1 MTLNYIKTEPAL
13 LRDLGFDEKWLQKRI
28 DDDPSI
34 LGLGPDLSV
43 IAREHAQP
51 TGGRIDFLMFDPAED
66 GVRYEIEVMLGRVDE
81 SHIIRTLEYWDI
93 ERTRFPKLQH
103 RAVVVAEEI
112 TNRFFNIIAL
122 LNRAIPI
129 IAIQLSAFKI
139 DEKVVL
145 NFTTVLNLPEPEGG
159 GGGGGGVVEK
169 TDRAYWDKRSNPGS
183 MKVVDRIVK
192 LTPTPVGPT
201 HTAYNKSHI
210 ALGTTGTNFVWFYP
224 RKVVSHCQMELLLY
238 GQERSDFLQKLADAS
253 IYSAP
258 SGEYAIRLRLSE
270 KEITD
275 HEQLVKEVLT
285 ASEKW
290 SRE

>member
-1 MTLNYIKTEPAL
+1 MESNLAPCGDRNIAKPDRL
-13 LRDLGFDEKWLQKRI
+13 
-28 DDDPSI
+28 
-34 LGLGPDLSV
+34 LGLGADLSV
-43 IAREHAQP
+43 IAREYAQP
-51 TGGRIDFLMFDPAED
+51 TGGHIDFLMFDPAED
-66 GVRYEIEVMLGRVDE
+66 GVRYEIAVMLGRVDE

-103 RAVVVAEEI
+103 RAVIVAEEI

-145 NFTTVLNLPEPEGG
+145 NFTTVLDLPEPEGG
-159 GGGGGGVVEK
+159 GGGGGVAEK

-192 LTPTPVGPT
+192 LTPTPTGPT

-210 ALGTTGTNFVWFYP
+210 ALGTTGIKFLWFYP
-224 RKVVSHCQMELLLY
+224 RKVASHCQMQLGLE
-238 GQERSDFLQKLADAS
+238 GQERTELLKKLEEAG
-253 IYSAP
+253 IYSGP
-258 SGEYAIRLRLSE
+258 SGQDGIRLRLSE

-275 HEQLVKEVLT
+275 HEQLVKEVLA